1 MATILHPE
9 IGSSRDL
16 PLALVALAASLT
28 IAGCDSNT
36 PADATANS
44 AATNE
49 NVVID
54 DQPHDMAMA
63 GKDDITVYS
72 PDAMRGYLSG
82 DDPVGRRFELNRV
95 TFASGSSSLD
105 AAATEQIGD
114 VAVVLKDFPTAA
126 ITVSA
131 FADPEGTV
139 EANRKLAADRA
150 LAVQQALAANGIPD
164 TAVHTLIGGEI
175 GTTVSRD
182 KRRVEFMVERR

>member
-1 MATILHPE
+1 M
-9 IGSSRDL
+9 
-16 PLALVALAASLT
+16 SLT
-28 IAGCDSNT
+28 IAGCDST
-36 PADATANS
+36 APADDTANT
-44 AATNE
+44 ATTNE

-63 GKDDITVYS
+63 GKDDIAVYS

-82 DDPVGRRFELNRV
+82 DEATGRRFELDRV
-95 TFASGSSSLD
+95 TFASGSASLD
-105 AAATEQIGD
+105 ADAKAQVRD
-114 VAVVLKDFPTAA
+114 VADVLKDFPGAA

-150 LAVQQALAANGIPD
+150 LAVQQALGAAGIPD
-164 TAVHTLIGGEI
+164 TAVRTLIGGEI
-175 GTTVSRD
+175 GTTVSRQ